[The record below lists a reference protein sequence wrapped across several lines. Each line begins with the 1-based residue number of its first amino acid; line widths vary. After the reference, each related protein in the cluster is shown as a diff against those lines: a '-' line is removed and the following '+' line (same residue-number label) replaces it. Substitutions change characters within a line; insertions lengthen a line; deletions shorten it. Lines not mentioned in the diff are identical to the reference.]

1 MNLVRCVKGHFYDK
15 DRYPSCPHCG
25 TAETHND
32 NLTVSLTQGDLSDE
46 LTQKLDQTNGGI
58 SSLQDAVEGASNAI
72 AADIDEDSKTVGYYA
87 KSIGTEPVVG
97 WLVCTEGNHFGEDFK
112 LKTGRNF
119 IGRGANMDVAITG
132 DNTVSRERHAIVVY
146 DPKTHA
152 FLVQPGDSKELCYLN
167 DEVVLSAKKIELH
180 DILALGATKLIFIPC
195 CSEKFNWELFKKE
208 TE

>member
-25 TAETHND
+25 TADIQND
-32 NLTVSLTQGDLSDE
+32 NPTVSLTQGDISSDV
-46 LTQKLDQTNGGI
+46 TQQLDPGNGI
-58 SSLQDAVEGASNAI
+58 ISLQDAVEDAGIVPAR
-72 AADIDEDSKTVGYYA
+72 DIDEDSKTVGYYA
-87 KSIGTEPVVG
+87 KNIGTEPVVG
-97 WLVCTEGNHFGEDFK
+97 WLVCTEGNHFGEDYK

-119 IGRGANMDVAITG
+119 IGRGTNMDVAITG
-132 DNTVSRERHAIVVY
+132 DNTVSRERHAVVVY

-167 DEVVLSAKKIELH
+167 DEVVLSAMKIELH
-180 DILALGATKLIFIPC
+180 DILTLGATKLIFIPC
-195 CSEKFNWELFKKE
+195 CSEKFNWDLVTKE